1 MKAYTG
7 ELNKDT
13 IIECEEV
20 NLLCNITELDELIT
34 ALVKFREDIK
44 IYVKKSKTCSEL
56 GITHMHYQDNSKTWT
71 KDDTD
76 IVVYVDLDS

>member
-1 MKAYTG
+1 MKAYAG
-7 ELNKDT
+7 QSNKEDV
-13 IIECEEV
+13 IECEEV
-20 NLLCNITELDELIT
+20 NLLCNITELDELIK
-34 ALVKFREDIK
+34 ALVEFRKNIK
-44 IYVKKSKTCSEL
+44 IYVEKKNTSSVM